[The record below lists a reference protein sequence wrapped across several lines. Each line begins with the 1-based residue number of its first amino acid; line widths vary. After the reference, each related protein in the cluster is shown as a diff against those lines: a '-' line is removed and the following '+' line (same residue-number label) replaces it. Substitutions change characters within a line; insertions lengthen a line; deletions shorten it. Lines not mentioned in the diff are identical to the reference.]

1 MTNNQELFRIL
12 RKKYTQF
19 HYLSYDFNVKDNC
32 VIMQFFFQ
40 INELNFAPKMV
51 LKLGKYAHEVNKNEI
66 EGLIFNIGLI
76 ELVSYWKVT
85 CSPQIIV
92 HNHILDEK
100 QQDWWKK
107 LYFKGLGEFFYQNG
121 IDTNL
126 GDFVHFSFANE
137 TKPYSDLHF
146 KNIETSQKVIV
157 PIGGGKDS
165 VVTLEELK
173 TEKEVI
179 PFIINPRGATLDC
192 AQVAGFNILNGI
204 VILEREIDQNL
215 LTCNKQGFLNGH
227 TPFSAMLAFYTL
239 LVSYGTNTREI
250 ALSNEAS
257 ASEVTVL
264 GTDVNHQYSKSLE
277 FEKDFQHY
285 VQHYMGNCAHYYS
298 YLRNFS
304 ELQIA
309 EKFSKYPQYFSVFR
323 SCNAGSKENKWCC
336 SCPKCLFAYII
347 LAPFIEKSTLLEIF
361 GEDLLNK
368 PEMKHFLN
376 QLTGKEATKPFECVG
391 TVEEVNAALKMLEN
405 KKDVL

>member
-1 MTNNQELFRIL
+1 MTNNQELFHSL
-12 RKKYTQF
+12 RKKYPQF
-19 HYLSYDFNVKDNC
+19 HFLNFEFDLKDNC
-32 VIMQFFFQ
+32 VFMQFFYKT
-40 INELNFAPKMV
+40 NELVFAPKMT
-51 LKLGKYAHEVNKNEI
+51 LKLGKYAQKMDKNDI
-66 EGLIFNIGLI
+66 VGLIFYIGMI
-76 ELVSYWKVT
+76 ELVSYWKAV
-85 CSPQIIV
+85 CSPQIVI
-92 HNHILDEK
+92 HNYLLDEK
-100 QQDWWKK
+100 QQYWWKK
-107 LYFKGLGEFFYQNG
+107 LYYKGLGEFFYQNG
-121 IDTNL
+121 IDCSL
-126 GDFVHFSFANE
+126 DDFVQFSFANE
-137 TKPYSDLHF
+137 AKPYSELNF
-146 KNIETSQKVIV
+146 IKIKKTKKVIV

-173 TEKEVI
+173 KENEII

-192 AQVAGFNILNGI
+192 ARVAGFNLNEI
-204 VILEREIDQNL
+204 VILDREIDENL

-239 LVSYGTNTREI
+239 LVSYGANTRKI

-257 ASEVTVL
+257 ANEATVL

-285 VQHYMGNCAHYYS
+285 VQDYMGNCAHYYS

-336 SCPKCLFAYII
+336 NCPKCLFAYII
-347 LAPFIEKSTLLEIF
+347 LAPFIEKNTLLEIF
-361 GEDLLNK
+361 GEDLLHK
-368 PEMKHFLN
+368 PELEHFLN

-391 TVEEVNAALKMLEN
+391 TVEEVNAALKMLHS
-405 KKDVL
+405 